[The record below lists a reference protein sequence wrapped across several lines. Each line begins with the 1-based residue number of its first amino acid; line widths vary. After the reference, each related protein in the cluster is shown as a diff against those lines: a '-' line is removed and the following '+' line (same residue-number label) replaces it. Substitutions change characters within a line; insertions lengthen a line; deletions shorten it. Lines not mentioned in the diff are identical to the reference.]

1 MDRYDQSDAVSL
13 EKQRY
18 GRNKSTLVNKTYIE
32 SGEYRRKF
40 NLITD
45 DEKLSRLLYNK
56 AKEMLYHRS
65 GTEYEDM
72 YWIDLDKCEIVASAL
87 NEKSKE
93 KVVYTPSI
101 LKAIAN
107 RADIIAMHNHPH
119 SMPPSIEDINSF
131 YIHGYVNGIVICH
144 NGTIFVYSTRNEVSE
159 RLYEFYYSE
168 LVDKGFSEYEAQLGS
183 LREIEKNGDISIVE
197 VGTYE

>member
-1 MDRYDQSDAVSL
+1 
-13 EKQRY
+13 
-18 GRNKSTLVNKTYIE
+18 
-32 SGEYRRKF
+32 
-40 NLITD
+40 
-45 DEKLSRLLYNK
+45 
-56 AKEMLYHRS
+56 
-65 GTEYEDM
+65 
-72 YWIDLDKCEIVASAL
+72 
-87 NEKSKE
+87 
-93 KVVYTPSI
+93 
-101 LKAIAN
+101 
-107 RADIIAMHNHPH
+107 MHNHPH